1 MLNTWNA
8 ERRQFMKRKLLFV
21 AYINEDFD
29 AGLTYAAELA
39 RLMEKDLDML
49 VIKDSDAMAPFER
62 MMTAITFAEENE
74 HDTALEWLEGDDMFN
89 LEEKII
95 WFREKCNELGIDFS
109 IHSSRLNMLQAIDEF
124 MNQMPGIDMVLL
136 GPSVTDNG
144 NITSSDLNRL
154 VRNASRPIVKMNRQV
169 AGR

>member
-1 MLNTWNA
+1 
-8 ERRQFMKRKLLFV
+8 MKRRLLFV

-39 RLMEKDLDML
+39 RLMDKDLAML
-49 VIKDSDAMAPFER
+49 VIQDSDSTAPFER
-62 MMTAITFAEENE
+62 MMTAITFAEANE
-74 HDTALEWLEGDDMFN
+74 HDTALEWLGGDDMYN

-95 WFREKCNELGIDFS
+95 WFREKCNELGIEFS

-124 MNQMPGIDMVLL
+124 MDQTPGIDMVLL

-144 NITSSDLNRL
+144 NITDSDLNRL
-154 VRNASRPIVKMNRQV
+154 VRNAARPIVKMNRQ
-169 AGR
+169 AAER